1 VFEDP
6 AAVLFYRRLA
16 SFARVIHFDRRGT
29 GGSDAA
35 PVDAR
40 PPWELYAEELTAV
53 LDAAEAER
61 AAILAMFDVGPMAI
75 SFAATRLQRTAALIL
90 ANTSARH
97 LADDDYPIG
106 IPPEAAEAM
115 RAGMEA
121 YWGTEELVRLLVPSR
136 ADDER
141 FRRWHAK
148 LQRATASPQTVQ
160 TFIHASYAVDARPML
175 PLVQAPTL
183 VLHRREFGLVPI
195 EHGRYLAERVPDAT
209 LVELPGADGPL
220 VWETPELALDAIQE
234 FLTGVRRAVAPD
246 QTLATVLFTDIVAST
261 QRAGQVGDRR
271 WRELLELHDQTA
283 RRWVE
288 AFHGTLV
295 KTTGDG
301 ILATFDSPARAI
313 RCAAALGEDLR
324 GLGIQ
329 IGAGL
334 HTGEIELRHGDVGD
348 VGGMGVHI
356 AARVMAAAGPG
367 DILVSRTVHDLVVG
381 SGIVLRDRGVAPAEG
396 RRRRMAAAGGGRLLT
411 RQGAGGFPRATANQ
425 PTTRDLGPGSPR
437 RQAPAATRPARA
449 ASGLPAQQWRLGGH
463 GRHPKHR
470 PVGRRVQALRS
481 ERRCRAGDQQ
491 RARPLTERS

>member
-1 VFEDP
+1 VQLETSYARLGRDRIAYQTVGEGPLVLVNAPGSFGHADVVFEDP

-97 LADDDYPIG
+97 LAADDYPIG

-195 EHGRYLAERVPDAT
+195 EHGRYLAERLPDAT

-271 WRELLELHDQTA
+271 WRELLELHDQAA

-295 KTTGDG
+295 KTNGDG

-329 IGAGL
+329 IRAGL

-381 SGIVLRDRGVAPAEG
+381 SGIVLRDRGPHRLKGVDGEWQLLAVA
-396 RRRRMAAAGGGRLLT
+396 
-411 RQGAGGFPRATANQ
+411 
-425 PTTRDLGPGSPR
+425 GS
-437 RQAPAATRPARA
+437 
-449 ASGLPAQQWRLGGH
+449 
-463 GRHPKHR
+463 
-470 PVGRRVQALRS
+470 
-481 ERRCRAGDQQ
+481 
-491 RARPLTERS
+491 